1 MGIKFKAY
9 SLLSRLLPI
18 NKNWAEFQYWRFKKA
33 GSDVLSNDHFMFY
46 YTEHFNIEKDYYK
59 NKNILDIGCGPRGS
73 LEWADGAGNRVGLDP
88 LALKYRSLG
97 TGSQK
102 MDYINA
108 VSEYIPFKSNS
119 FDVVTSFNSLDHV
132 DNLDKTVK
140 EIKRILKPR
149 GYFLLICE
157 VNHPALVCE
166 PQELKWNVLDLF
178 EPEFKIL
185 KINRYRKSNG
195 GIYSSIKK
203 SISINSSESKDTLC
217 ILSAKIE
224 KMLIDH

>member
-46 YTEHFNIEKDYYK
+46 YTEHFEIDRDYYK
-59 NKNILDIGCGPRGS
+59 DKNILDIGCGPRGS
-73 LEWADGAGNRVGLDP
+73 LEWVDGAGNRIGLDP

-102 MDYINA
+102 MEYMNA
-108 VSEYIPFKSNS
+108 VSENIPFKSNS

-132 DNLDKTVK
+132 DDLNKTVK
-140 EIKRILKPR
+140 EIKRILKTK
-149 GYFLLICE
+149 GYFLLITE
-157 VNHPALVCE
+157 FNHPVFVCE
-166 PQELKWNVLDLF
+166 PQELMWDIEELF
-178 EPEFKIL
+178 KPEFDIL
-185 KINRYRKSNG
+185 KINRYKRGAG
-195 GIYSSIKK
+195 GIYSNIIK
-203 SISINSSESKDTLC
+203 SICLKNSELKNTQG
-217 ILSAKIE
+217 IISAKFRKITY
-224 KMLIDH
+224 